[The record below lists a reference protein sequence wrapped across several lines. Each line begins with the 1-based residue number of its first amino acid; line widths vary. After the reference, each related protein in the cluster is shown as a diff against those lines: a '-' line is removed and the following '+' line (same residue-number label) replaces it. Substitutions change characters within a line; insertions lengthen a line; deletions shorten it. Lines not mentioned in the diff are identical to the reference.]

1 MAQAKKTTKTT
12 SSKKKTP
19 ASKAKITS
27 SPDSEAAVVREVLDR
42 IQQIEALLE
51 NLELA
56 RLTAEERVSSNGRL
70 RDGEEEALETLL
82 DAMDA
87 FPGPFAV
94 LADKDRG
101 DDAAAL
107 ETSPTRQALA
117 RRQALA
123 PVAAS
128 LARITRRVEDDL
140 LVQGERIR
148 EVTAPAYAILKA
160 NAVVEPKLRKQ
171 AAKVFDFYAKLVRSK
186 K

>member
-19 ASKAKITS
+19 ASKAKVTS
-27 SPDSEAAVVREVLDR
+27 SPDSEATVAREVLDR
-42 IQQIEALLE
+42 LQQIEALLE
-51 NLELA
+51 GLELA
-56 RLTAEERVSSNGRL
+56 QLTAEERVSSNGRL
-70 RDGEEEALETLL
+70 RDGEEAALETLL

-107 ETSPTRQALA
+107 ETGPTRQSLA

-128 LARITRRVEDDL
+128 LARLTRRVEDDL
-140 LVQGERIR
+140 LVQGERVR

-160 NAVVEPKLRKQ
+160 NAAVDPKLRKQ
-171 AAKVFDFYAKLVRSK
+171 AAKTFDFYAKLARSK